1 MSYTQ
6 LFWNNSDTKIIKSD
20 IKKNTTFDAEIE
32 RKIDINDSFPKNKE
46 IAVNMTNFR
55 ESIEV
60 NLESR
65 NNNREIMEKR
75 LNKREKLKNGWFN
88 PFLLS
93 NKYVDDL
100 TNESNFLRPKNT
112 YKENQKKDNE
122 ERVAMESTDM
132 GYVQRNEYT

>member
-6 LFWNNSDTKIIKSD
+6 LFWNNSDKKITKS
-20 IKKNTTFDAEIE
+20 KKGGNKCLDAEIE
-32 RKIDINDSFPKNKE
+32 RKIDIHDSFPKNKE
-46 IAVNMTNFR
+46 ISVNMTNFR

-65 NNNREIMEKR
+65 NNNRDIMEKR

-93 NKYVDDL
+93 TKYVDDL

-112 YKENQKKDNE
+112 YRENKKIDNE
-122 ERVAMESTDM
+122 EIGKD
-132 GYVQRNEYT
+132 